1 MILILFLLIILGFIK
16 IGFAASI
23 NIDIIDTEIIDLYK
37 AMLILKGFLIFDGLI
52 GILGGIYL
60 YTTL

>member
-1 MILILFLLIILGFIK
+1 MLLVLFLLIILGFIK
-16 IGFAASI
+16 IGLAASI
-23 NIDIIDTEIIDLYK
+23 NIDIIDSEIIEPYK
-37 AMLILKGFLIFDGLI
+37 AVLILKGFLIFDGLI

>member
-1 MILILFLLIILGFIK
+1 MILVLFLLIILGLIK
-16 IGFAASI
+16 IGLAASI
-23 NIDIIDTEIIDLYK
+23 NIDIIDSEIIEPYK
-37 AMLILKGFLIFDGLI
+37 AVLILKGFLIFDGLI

>member
-1 MILILFLLIILGFIK
+1 MILVLFLLIILGFIK
-16 IGFAASI
+16 IGLAASI
-23 NIDIIDTEIIDLYK
+23 NIDIIDSEIIEPYK
-37 AMLILKGFLIFDGLI
+37 SVLILKGFLIFDGLI

>member
-1 MILILFLLIILGFIK
+1 MILVLFLLIILGFIK
-16 IGFAASI
+16 ISLAASI
-23 NIDIIDTEIIDLYK
+23 NIDIIDSEIIEPYK
-37 AMLILKGFLIFDGLI
+37 AILILKGFLIFDGLI

>member
-1 MILILFLLIILGFIK
+1 MILVLFLLIVLGFIK
-16 IGFAASI
+16 IGLAASI
-23 NIDIIDTEIIDLYK
+23 NIDIIDSEIIEHYK
-37 AMLILKGFLIFDGLI
+37 AILILKGFLIFDGLI

>member
-23 NIDIIDTEIIDLYK
+23 NIDMVNTEILDPYK
-37 AMLILKGFLIFDGLI
+37 ALLILKGFLIFDGLVN
-52 GILGGIYL
+52 ILGGIYL
-60 YTTL
+60 YSTL

>member
-1 MILILFLLIILGFIK
+1 MILVLFLLIVLGFIK
-16 IGFAASI
+16 IGLAASI
-23 NIDIIDTEIIDLYK
+23 NIDIIDTEIIESYK
-37 AMLILKGFLIFDGLI
+37 AVLILKGFLIFDGLI

>member
-1 MILILFLLIILGFIK
+1 MILVLFLLIILGLIK
-16 IGFAASI
+16 IGLAASI
-23 NIDIIDTEIIDLYK
+23 NIDIIDSEIIEPYK
-37 AMLILKGFLIFDGLI
+37 AILILKGFLIFDGLI

>member
-23 NIDIIDTEIIDLYK
+23 NIDMVNTEILDPYK
-37 AMLILKGFLIFDGLI
+37 ALLILKGFLSFDGLVN
-52 GILGGIYL
+52 ILGGIYL
-60 YTTL
+60 YSTL

>member
-1 MILILFLLIILGFIK
+1 MILVLFLLIVLGFIK

-23 NIDIIDTEIIDLYK
+23 NIDIIDTEIIDPYK

-52 GILGGIYL
+52 SILGGIYL
-60 YTTL
+60 YTIL